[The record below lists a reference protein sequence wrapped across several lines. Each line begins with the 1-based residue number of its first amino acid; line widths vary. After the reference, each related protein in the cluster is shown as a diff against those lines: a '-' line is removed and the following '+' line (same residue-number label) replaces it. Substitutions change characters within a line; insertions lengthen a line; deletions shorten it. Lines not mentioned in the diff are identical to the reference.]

1 VTDGEE
7 TAWLRRRVAEL
18 EDEAEIAARL
28 ASYDDGG
35 PGAERKYRF
44 IAAEAANFAVTT
56 LCRVTRVS
64 RSAYY
69 AWVAKADRP
78 SPAVL
83 EEARLANLVW
93 DVFWANR
100 RRYGSPR
107 VAQELWR
114 QGIKVNHKTV
124 ESLMAALGLQG
135 LCGRRKLKTTRQDPN
150 AAPARDLVRRDFSA
164 AEPNKLLV
172 GDITFIPTAEGYCF
186 LATVLDVCSRRLV
199 GWSLQ
204 AHMRASLCSDAL
216 LAAAGLR
223 GRALAGATFHSDR
236 GCQYTSGD
244 YAIVCQRLGITQS
257 MGSVGDSYDNA
268 MAESFFSSLKRELV
282 DVSKFSTIAE
292 ARLEVF
298 EWVIWYNRKRLH
310 TSLGYLT
317 PEEFEEQFNDQQ
329 AA

>member
-1 VTDGEE
+1 MTGGEE
-7 TAWLRRRVAEL
+7 MAWLRRRVAEL
-18 EDEAEIAARL
+18 EAEAEIAARL

-35 PGAERKYRF
+35 PGPQRKYRF
-44 IAAEAANFAVTT
+44 ISAEAASFTVTA
-56 LCRVTRVS
+56 LCRVTKVS

-69 AWVAKADRP
+69 VWAAKTDGP
-78 SPAVL
+78 SRALL
-83 EEARLANLVW
+83 EEAHLANLVW

-107 VAQELWR
+107 VTEELWR
-114 QGIKVNHKTV
+114 KGIKVNHKTV
-124 ESLMAALGLQG
+124 EALMAALGLQG
-135 LCGRRKLKTTRQDPN
+135 LSGRRKLNTTRQDPK
-150 AAPARDLVRRDFSA
+150 AAPAPDLVNRNFSA

-172 GDITFIPTAEGYCF
+172 GDITYIPTGEGYCF
-186 LATVLDVCSRRLV
+186 LATVLDVCSRRLL

-204 AHMRASLCSDAL
+204 AHMRATLCTDAL
-216 LAAAGLR
+216 LGAAGLR
-223 GRALAGATFHSDR
+223 GRDLAGATFHSDR
-236 GCQYTSGD
+236 GCQYTSQE
-244 YAIVCQRLGITQS
+244 YAAVCERLRITQS

-282 DVSKFSTIAE
+282 DIAHFNTIAE

-310 TSLGYLT
+310 SSLGYMT
-317 PEEFEEQFNDQQ
+317 PEEFEEQFKDQQ